1 MLWGGGTSSCRWQMS
16 LPPTALP
23 VSPPPLTLG
32 IARTWISWNLL
43 QVSRGGFW
51 PPKYL
56 WTNWWP
62 KPKQKGQGCI
72 GWGRRPLQAAS
83 GKKTGTLLWQPW
95 PLPWRRGEKICAD
108 KEKQMKEEEAAVEAV
123 RRLIQTIKVIVSLRT
138 SKPCVKV
145 RVIFPR
151 RRTRRSLPIDSRSLV
166 SKWWDDRLI

>member
-1 MLWGGGTSSCRWQMS
+1 MLVTVSQDHVVRGRRQ
-16 LPPTALP
+16 LPPVAE
-23 VSPPPLTLG
+23 VSTTNSTDSVTTTTDTGNCEDVNFMKSAASIKRRLLASNKFVDQLMATVKTKRARLHRLREETL
-32 IARTWISWNLL
+32 
-43 QVSRGGFW
+43 
-51 PPKYL
+51 
-56 WTNWWP
+56 
-62 KPKQKGQGCI
+62 
-72 GWGRRPLQAAS
+72 AS

-166 SKWWDDRLI
+166 SK